1 MSRLR
6 GTAVGLAVP
15 NLGGGTSVFAFD
27 NSPYLD
33 RLQHA
38 RKVGETMTASP
49 DPIYDG
55 PPHARIILG
64 VVPDQ
69 PAEVIVAAA
78 DYAAHFDAELV
89 CAHVDASRYTV
100 ETRPDGSV
108 LSMPIDP
115 DTTDEAATEF
125 DPELQ
130 DRIAAA
136 LEGTNVAWS
145 TRALAGSP
153 AQELDRLAE
162 ALDARMIILGVRRAG
177 VRGSLHE
184 FFNGSVAIQLSRR
197 QHRPLVVVPLAT
209 GTDDMGN
216 PEAPATSP
224 TPGASPAAETQAG
237 EGEQ

>member
-1 MSRLR
+1 
-6 GTAVGLAVP
+6 
-15 NLGGGTSVFAFD
+15 
-27 NSPYLD
+27 
-33 RLQHA
+33 
-38 RKVGETMTASP
+38 MTASP

-55 PPHARIILG
+55 PPPARIILG

-69 PAEVIVAAA
+69 PAEVIAAAA
-78 DYAAHFDAELV
+78 DYAAHFGAELV
-89 CAHVDASRYTV
+89 CAHVDDSRYTV

-130 DRIAAA
+130 DRIAVA

-197 QHRPLVVVPLAT
+197 QHRPLVVVPRAT
-209 GTDDMGN
+209 GTGGIDH

-224 TPGASPAAETQAG
+224 TAGASPAAETQAG

>member
-1 MSRLR
+1 
-6 GTAVGLAVP
+6 
-15 NLGGGTSVFAFD
+15 
-27 NSPYLD
+27 
-33 RLQHA
+33 
-38 RKVGETMTASP
+38 MTASP
-49 DPIYDG
+49 DPRHRDPIYDG
-55 PPHARIILG
+55 PPRARIILG

-69 PAEVIVAAA
+69 PAEVIAAAA

-89 CAHVDASRYTV
+89 CAHVDDSRCTV
-100 ETRPDGSV
+100 ETRPDGPV
-108 LSMPIDP
+108 RSMPIAP

-125 DPELQ
+125 DPELEH
-130 DRIAAA
+130 RIAAA

-162 ALDARMIILGVRRAG
+162 ALNARMIILGVRRAG

-209 GTDDMGN
+209 GTGGIAN
-216 PEAPATSP
+216 PEAPAKSP

>member
-1 MSRLR
+1 MS
-6 GTAVGLAVP
+6 TAPA
-15 NLGGGTSVFAFD
+15 N
-27 NSPYLD
+27 
-33 RLQHA
+33 
-38 RKVGETMTASP
+38 
-49 DPIYDG
+49 
-55 PPHARIILG
+55 PPRSRIVVG

-69 PAEVIVAAA
+69 PAEVITAAA

-89 CAHVDASRYTV
+89 CAHVDASRCTV

>member
-1 MSRLR
+1 
-6 GTAVGLAVP
+6 
-15 NLGGGTSVFAFD
+15 
-27 NSPYLD
+27 
-33 RLQHA
+33 
-38 RKVGETMTASP
+38 MTTSP

-55 PPHARIILG
+55 PPRARIILG

-69 PAEVIVAAA
+69 PAEVIAAAA

-89 CAHVDASRYTV
+89 CAHVDDSRYTV
-100 ETRPDGSV
+100 ETRPDGYV

-130 DRIAAA
+130 DRIAVA

-177 VRGSLHE
+177 VLGSLHE

-209 GTDDMGN
+209 GTGGIDH

-224 TPGASPAAETQAG
+224 TAGASPVAETQAG

>member
-1 MSRLR
+1 M
-6 GTAVGLAVP
+6 A
-15 NLGGGTSVFAFD
+15 
-27 NSPYLD
+27 
-33 RLQHA
+33 
-38 RKVGETMTASP
+38 ASP

-55 PPHARIILG
+55 PPRARIVLG

-69 PAEVIVAAA
+69 PAEVISAAP

-89 CAHVDASRYTV
+89 CAHVDKSRYTV

-108 LSMPIDP
+108 LSTPIDP

-136 LEGTNVAWS
+136 LERTNVAWS

-153 AQELDRLAE
+153 AQELDRLAT
-162 ALDARMIILGVRRAG
+162 ALDARMIILGARRAG

-184 FFNGSVAIQLSRR
+184 FFNGSVAIQRSRR
-197 QHRPLVVVPLAT
+197 QHRPLVVVPSAT
-209 GTDDMGN
+209 GTDAMND
-216 PEAPATSP
+216 PEAPATPPTPDVSP
-224 TPGASPAAETQAG
+224 TAEPQTG
-237 EGEQ
+237 EGKQ

>member
-1 MSRLR
+1 
-6 GTAVGLAVP
+6 
-15 NLGGGTSVFAFD
+15 
-27 NSPYLD
+27 
-33 RLQHA
+33 
-38 RKVGETMTASP
+38 MTASP
-49 DPIYDG
+49 DPRHRDPKHDG
-55 PPHARIILG
+55 PPRARIILG

-69 PAEVIVAAA
+69 PAEVIAAAA

-89 CAHVDASRYTV
+89 CAHVDDSRCTV

-125 DPELQ
+125 DPELEH
-130 DRIAAA
+130 RIAAA

-209 GTDDMGN
+209 GTGGMDD

-224 TPGASPAAETQAG
+224 TPGASPTAEPRTG
-237 EGEQ
+237 ECEQ